1 MSKEVV
7 LNIDTL
13 LLIFGGQ
20 TAVLGALF
28 VYLGKIWINRI
39 KSNEISESNRLLAKF
54 QSELKKNL
62 SRLSER
68 NESVVHTHK
77 YLVEVEYDH
86 YQKIWDAL
94 TRVSPL
100 FDSVER
106 KLTNE
111 EDISVTATEL
121 HEARVGLAYALSSAY
136 PFINKAIYDMAYL
149 ALDYSTKASACLW
162 SLDTTIKP
170 QSEIVEELSEFKLY
184 AEKFY
189 AYNRNTGDGIHTRT
203 AAMVAFYDQ

>member
-1 MSKEVV
+1 M
-7 LNIDTL
+7 NIDTL

-20 TAVLGALF
+20 TVVLGALF
-28 VYLGKIWINRI
+28 AYLGTIWINRI
-39 KSNEISESNRLLAKF
+39 KTNEVSQSNRLLAKL

-62 SRLSER
+62 SRLSDR

-77 YLVEVEYDH
+77 YLVEVEYNH

-100 FDSVER
+100 FDSVE
-106 KLTNE
+106 KNLTNE
-111 EDISVTATEL
+111 DDISVTATEL
-121 HEARVGLAYALSSAY
+121 HEARVALGNTLSSAY

-149 ALDYSTKASACLW
+149 ALAYSTKASACLW
-162 SLDTTIKP
+162 SSDTTIKP
-170 QSEIVEELSEFKLY
+170 QNEIVEELSQFKLY

-203 AAMVAFYDQ
+203 AAMVSFHDQ